1 MAIRNDFAPGEVLAA
16 ADLNDTFGS
25 KLPYSFGTATPTTTE
40 SGFLWYDSNSTPAAP
55 KFWTGS
61 AFQALTSGKILQVVR
76 ATDATDRTTSSA
88 FATYVDA
95 SISVTITPQK
105 SDSAVLLI
113 WSASVLTATNNYVAL
128 RIADSSNNAI
138 SGAERQFFGDG
149 ASTSQ
154 NIGATIIGYATP
166 ATISAVTYKGRFAV
180 NGGGSATLS
189 NSGNTGQLFAIE
201 VSA

>member
-1 MAIRNDFAPGEVLAA
+1 MAVRDDFAPGEVLAA

-25 KLPYSFGTATPTTTE
+25 KLPYAFGTATPTTTE

-76 ATDATDRTTSSA
+76 ATDSTPRTTTSTS
-88 FATYVDA
+88 FVDA

-105 SDSAVLLI
+105 SDSAVLLV
-113 WSASVLTATNNYVAL
+113 WSCYVGKMTSGYIL
-128 RIADSSNNAI
+128 LQITDSSNNAI
-138 SGAERQFFGDG
+138 SGAEGSF
-149 ASTSQ
+149 
-154 NIGATIIGYATP
+154 IGVVGSVLDTHIVSLAYATP
-166 ATISAVTYKGRFAV
+166 ATTSATTYKGRFRS
-180 NGGGSATLS
+180 NDGTSAIIYNDTT
-189 NSGNTGQLFAIE
+189 TGQLYAIE